1 MDFEGLIAEYGYL
14 AVFIGSFLE
23 GETALILGGFLAHN
37 GHLLLQW
44 VMISAALGSFLGD
57 QLYYYIGRYKGKSYL
72 ESKPLW
78 KQRSDKIFD
87 YLNRHPVLFILGFR
101 FMYGL
106 RTVAPFV
113 IGASG
118 FPPLRYTILNIIG
131 VTIWAIVIGSLGYY
145 LGRFAEQILNDVQ
158 KYEMWILGF
167 IALAAFGYWIY
178 RMRKTRR
185 EALIKASEDDR
196 QA

>member
-1 MDFEGLIAEYGYL
+1 MDFEGLISEYGYL

-23 GETALILGGFLAHN
+23 GETVLIIGGFLAHN
-37 GHLLLQW
+37 GHLALQW
-44 VMISAALGSFLGD
+44 VMLSAALGSFFGD

-72 ESKPLW
+72 ESKPSW
-78 KQRSDKIFD
+78 KRRSDKVFD

-118 FPPLRYTILNIIG
+118 FPPLRYTILNVVG
-131 VTIWAIVIGSLGYY
+131 VTLWAIAIGSLGYY

-158 KYEMWILGF
+158 KYELWILGF
-167 IALAAFGYWIY
+167 IALTAFSYWVY
-178 RMRKTRR
+178 RLRKTRR
-185 EALIKASEDDR
+185 EACIRSD
-196 QA
+196 QAGD